1 MATVLQERKECR
13 EMKVVMRRLLATEE
27 AVDKVESM
35 LQIGDGERSNR
46 TRDTDEY
53 VSNSIVLPLAQDKLK
68 CMIFDS
74 HRSVDSPAK
83 RLERIAAEY
92 NHMLYLVS
100 RAGKLPFIDSLDKVS
115 QIVSSYESQ
124 YTDSSLCSTALQRI
138 SRITSALQL
147 DLSQLLTSILSAPPS
162 SSESYQAY
170 LDELTS
176 ALQTFSSLGLIH
188 QAEEIIR
195 KTVVKPFLLKAIN
208 RNSLSS
214 SNESSSSIP
223 DSPIDHSVP
232 PAYRLSPLEQPV
244 SFKESDSGPL
254 LQLYNLLLRFISQDC
269 GTILSIAERS
279 LSSPRGDSHS
289 VLAIANRRKREDPA
303 REPEEDEEDR
313 EVEGF
318 QILTNV
324 IVDEIASR
332 LVGELGTVIFAAGRP
347 SVFHQV
353 GFLPLLP
360 VLVRLSI

>member
-1 MATVLQERKECR
+1 
-13 EMKVVMRRLLATEE
+13 
-27 AVDKVESM
+27 M
-35 LQIGDGERSNR
+35 LKFGGFV
-46 TRDTDEY
+46 TY
-53 VSNSIVLPLAQDKLK
+53 
-68 CMIFDS
+68 
-74 HRSVDSPAK
+74 RSVDSPAK

-115 QIVSSYESQ
+115 QIISSYESQ
-124 YTDSSLCSTALQRI
+124 YTDTSLCSTALQRI

-214 SNESSSSIP
+214 TESFSSTP
-223 DSPIDHSVP
+223 DSPSDHSIP
-232 PAYRLSPLEQPV
+232 PAYRLSHLDQPV

-254 LQLYNLLLRFISQDC
+254 LRLYNLLLRFISQDC

-279 LSSPRGDSHS
+279 LSRPRGDSHS
-289 VLAIANRRKREDPA
+289 KLAIANRRKREDPA
-303 REPEEDEEDR
+303 REQEEDEEDR

-332 LVGELGTVIFAAGRP
+332 LVGELGTIIFAAGRP

-353 GFLPLLP
+353 GFLPLLHGH
-360 VLVRLSI
+360 VRLQI